1 MSISATTETVW
12 EEFHCRL
19 RQFILRRVPDEQRAD
34 DILQDVFLKV
44 HTRID
49 TLHDE
54 EKLAAWLYQLTR
66 NVIIDYYR
74 TDRATT
80 AIPDLPYEPEDRLEN
95 VVLELVP
102 CIQAMIESL
111 PATYRQALI
120 LTQYQGLTQQELAQ
134 RLNLSLPGAKS
145 RVQRAREKLKK
156 MLLDCCHFEFDRLG
170 RVIDYQPRCVCC
182 TQQGYDPA
190 CATSC

>member
-1 MSISATTETVW
+1 MFATTEKVW
-12 EEFHCRL
+12 EEFHGSL
-19 RQFILRRVPDEQRAD
+19 KQFILRRVSDEHHAD

-44 HTRID
+44 HTHIGTLRD
-49 TLHDE
+49 T
-54 EKLAAWLYQLTR
+54 EKLPAWLYQLTR

-74 TDRATT
+74 AARANSE
-80 AIPDLPYEPEDRLEN
+80 LPEVAYEPEDRLEN

-111 PATYRQALI
+111 PEVYRQALV
-120 LTQYQGLTQQELAQ
+120 LTQYEGLTQAELAT

-145 RVQRAREKLKK
+145 RVRRAREKLKK

-170 RVIDYQPRCVCC
+170 RVIDYQPRCACC
-182 TQQGYDPA
+182 GQDQNGAICDS
-190 CATSC
+190 SC